1 MEHIFHII
9 YGNLEY
15 MYSVLIL
22 SKNESEKIYLYVEGF
37 RVLSFCFILK
47 WGGGWRRYVYT
58 RYTGTSDFMM
68 FRISFIWQL
77 LVDYSASGVY
87 MNMLFVVNSFT
98 KLSTNAVDEFSCC
111 ILFYSILYEYFTFS
125 VNVNVNM
132 YHLSQN
138 VTCIYMYLVYRYII
152 LFQMLSVHVLVIK

>member
-1 MEHIFHII
+1 MNRKKYICM
-9 YGNLEY
+9 L
-15 MYSVLIL
+15 
-22 SKNESEKIYLYVEGF
+22 
-37 RVLSFCFILK
+37 RVLGFYLFVLFWSGE
-47 WGGGWRRYVYT
+47 GGEEGMYI
-58 RYTGTSDFMM
+58 YTGTSDFMM

-87 MNMLFVVNSFT
+87 MNMLFVVPVNSFT

-111 ILFYSILYEYFTFS
+111 ILFYSILYQYFTFS

>member
-1 MEHIFHII
+1 MNRKKYICM
-9 YGNLEY
+9 L
-15 MYSVLIL
+15 
-22 SKNESEKIYLYVEGF
+22 
-37 RVLSFCFILK
+37 RVLGFYLFVLFWSGE
-47 WGGGWRRYVYT
+47 GGEEGMYI
-58 RYTGTSDFMM
+58 YTGTSDFMM

-111 ILFYSILYEYFTFS
+111 ILFYSILYQYFTFS

>member
-1 MEHIFHII
+1 MNRKKYICM
-9 YGNLEY
+9 L
-15 MYSVLIL
+15 
-22 SKNESEKIYLYVEGF
+22 
-37 RVLSFCFILK
+37 RVLGFYLFVLFWSGE
-47 WGGGWRRYVYT
+47 GGEEGMYI
-58 RYTGTSDFMM
+58 YTGTCTSDFMM

-77 LVDYSASGVY
+77 LVDYLASGVY

-111 ILFYSILYEYFTFS
+111 ILFYSILYQYFTFS

>member
-1 MEHIFHII
+1 MNRKKYICM
-9 YGNLEY
+9 L
-15 MYSVLIL
+15 
-22 SKNESEKIYLYVEGF
+22 
-37 RVLSFCFILK
+37 RVLGFYLFVLFWSGE
-47 WGGGWRRYVYT
+47 GGEEGMYI
-58 RYTGTSDFMM
+58 YTGTSDFMM

-111 ILFYSILYEYFTFS
+111 ILFYSILYQYFTFS

-138 VTCIYMYLVYRYII
+138 VTCIYVYLVYRYII
-152 LFQMLSVHVLVIK
+152 LFQMLSVHVLVIKIIM

>member
-1 MEHIFHII
+1 MNRKKYICM
-9 YGNLEY
+9 L
-15 MYSVLIL
+15 
-22 SKNESEKIYLYVEGF
+22 
-37 RVLSFCFILK
+37 RVLGFYLFVLFWSGE
-47 WGGGWRRYVYT
+47 GGEEGMYI
-58 RYTGTSDFMM
+58 YTGTSDFMM

-111 ILFYSILYEYFTFS
+111 ILFYSILYQYFTFS

-138 VTCIYMYLVYRYII
+138 VTCIYVYLVYRYII

>member
-1 MEHIFHII
+1 MNRKKYICM
-9 YGNLEY
+9 L
-15 MYSVLIL
+15 
-22 SKNESEKIYLYVEGF
+22 
-37 RVLSFCFILK
+37 RVLGFYLFVLFWSGE
-47 WGGGWRRYVYT
+47 GGEEGMYI
-58 RYTGTSDFMM
+58 YTGTSDFMM

-111 ILFYSILYEYFTFS
+111 ILFYSILYQYFTFS

-138 VTCIYMYLVYRYII
+138 VTCIYVYLVYRYII
-152 LFQMLSVHVLVIK
+152 LFQMLSVHALVIK